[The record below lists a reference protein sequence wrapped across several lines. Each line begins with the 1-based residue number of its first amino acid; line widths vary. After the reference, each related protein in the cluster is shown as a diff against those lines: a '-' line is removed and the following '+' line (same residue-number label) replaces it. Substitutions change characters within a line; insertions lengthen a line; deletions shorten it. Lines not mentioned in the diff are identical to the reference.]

1 MQSAHASSVKASPA
15 DINPSSMSPS
25 HSQPTLDTTR
35 FIARHVAGLR
45 RSGIRDF
52 FELVAKTDG
61 VISLGIGEPDF
72 DTPEP
77 IRNAVKTAM
86 DTGKTHY
93 TSNLGLPELRKEIG
107 RYAESHFKV
116 SYRPDDEVLV
126 TVGVSEGLDLA
137 LRSLLNPGDKV
148 LYHQPCY
155 VSYAPSVELVHAVG
169 VPVATSAAE
178 QFSLDEPALRAAWQP
193 GCKLLL
199 LNLPCNPTGGVCS
212 KEQLERIAR
221 FAIEKDLIVISD
233 EIYSELIFEGMHT
246 SIASLPGMRDRT
258 LLLHGFS
265 KAFAMTGF
273 RLGYACGPAPLIEA
287 MMKVHQY
294 SMLCAPSISQ
304 EGALAA
310 LRLGDDA
317 TKFMRDRYRERRD
330 LFVRRINAAGIKC
343 HLPRGSFYAFPS
355 VVSTGLDEGE
365 FARRLL
371 VEHKVAV
378 VPGTAFGDA
387 GKGHVRA
394 CFTANEQKLNAACDQ
409 IEKLLARLSVKAS
422 A

>member
-1 MQSAHASSVKASPA
+1 MSSISK
-15 DINPSSMSPS
+15 PS
-25 HSQPTLDTTR
+25 LDTTR
-35 FIARHVAGLR
+35 FIAKHVAGLR

-72 DTPEP
+72 DTPQP
-77 IRNAVKTAM
+77 IRDAVKTAM

-93 TSNLGLPELRKEIG
+93 TSNLGQPDLRKEIS
-107 RYAESHFKV
+107 RYVESYFHV
-116 SYRPDDEVLV
+116 PYSWEDEILV
-126 TVGVSEGLDLA
+126 TVGVSEALDLA
-137 LRSLLNPGDKV
+137 MRALLNPGDKV

-155 VSYAPSVELVHAVG
+155 VSYAPTVELVHGVG

-212 KEQLERIAR
+212 KAQLERIAK

-233 EIYSELIFEGMHT
+233 EIYSELIFEGTHT
-246 SIASLPGMRDRT
+246 SIASLPGMRERT

-343 HLPRGSFYAFPS
+343 HSPRGSFYAFPS

-365 FARRLL
+365 VARRLL
-371 VEHKVAV
+371 LEHKVAV

-394 CFTANEQKLNAACDQ
+394 CFTANEQKLNAACDR
-409 IEKLLARLSVKAS
+409 IEQMLATLGTKAP

>member
-1 MQSAHASSVKASPA
+1 MNSSSKP
-15 DINPSSMSPS
+15 
-25 HSQPTLDTTR
+25 LDTTR
-35 FIARHVAGLR
+35 FIAKHVAGLR

-72 DTPEP
+72 DTPQP
-77 IRNAVKTAM
+77 IRDAVKTAM

-93 TSNLGLPELRKEIG
+93 TSNLGQPDLRKEIS
-107 RYAESHFKV
+107 RYVESYFRV
-116 SYRPDDEVLV
+116 PYSWEDEILV
-126 TVGVSEGLDLA
+126 TVGVSEALDLA
-137 LRSLLNPGDKV
+137 MRALLNPGDKV

-155 VSYAPSVELVHAVG
+155 VSYAPTVELVHGVG

-178 QFSLDEPALRAAWQP
+178 LFSLDAPALQAAWEP

-212 KEQLERIAR
+212 REQLERIAK

-233 EIYSELIFEGMHT
+233 EIYSELIFEGTHT
-246 SIASLPGMRDRT
+246 SIASLPGMRERT

-317 TKFMRDRYRERRD
+317 TKYMRDRYRERRD
-330 LFVRRINAAGIKC
+330 LFVGRINAAGLKC
-343 HLPRGSFYAFPS
+343 HAPRGSFYAFPS
-355 VVSTGLDEGE
+355 VVGTGLNEGD

-371 VEHKVAV
+371 TEHKVAV

-394 CFTANEQKLNAACDQ
+394 CFTANEQKLSAACDR
-409 IEKLLARLSVKAS
+409 IERMLASLSAAV
-422 A
+422 